1 MPSMGP
7 IFSQSQDA
15 TLLCAQR
22 DFHMLQKGHRRYLGK
37 RGYELRNGLPGTKVT
52 FAILL
57 IKHPCY
63 SGSSLDLGST
73 EPGVWTLLSMDR
85 KSQQRQRGVLAEP
98 QSSTYHGSK
107 RFITFQKKASFQ
119 KKFTKLPVHLS
130 ARKNV

>member
-1 MPSMGP
+1 MLSMGP

-52 FAILL
+52 FAIVL
-57 IKHPCY
+57 IKHPRY

-98 QSSTYHGSK
+98 QSSIYHGSK
-107 RFITFQKKASFQ
+107 RFITF
-119 KKFTKLPVHLS
+119 
-130 ARKNV
+130 